1 MLNNAHQSVIYLCKN
16 VQLIREQRRKQYLER
31 ATTNFFFYTQT
42 QLLTD
47 SNVFFLK
54 ILFILFDLFDDIDII
69 IVLYCVNHLNR

>member
-1 MLNNAHQSVIYLCKN
+1 MQKCTAYQGTKEKTIFRKGNNKL
-16 VQLIREQRRKQYLER
+16 
-31 ATTNFFFYTQT
+31 FFFYTQT